1 MMFHNNNSSSSSS
14 RSMLTGAAVSLCL
27 MWATTRTE
35 AFAGPS
41 VLPAA
46 ADFPSTGP
54 TAAVSA
60 PPPAAPTPV
69 QSEWASLLHTF
80 QDSSKRTAGTLI
92 RKKAKMKR
100 KADQLQ
106 SVLCVA
112 RSSSA
117 QGGGAAV
124 GAGDKSLLLT
134 AEEEIEYAYRIRAYK
149 TASKL
154 RNELVEHV
162 DGIYVHPTDD
172 VWAAAL
178 GTTAADLHRITEE
191 GRQARAAIVSA
202 NTGLVVKTAHYY
214 YTSLKKATE
223 AQKGMGTILSKA
235 DMIQEGHLGL
245 MEAAERFN
253 PDKGFR
259 FGTYAMYWVRQ
270 RILKSIS
277 DTSRVIRL
285 PVYVHGILNK
295 VRKAKAI
302 LYGTLGRDP
311 TVSEIAQY
319 LGISETRLNQ
329 FTESGRNVMS
339 LERPIKVD
347 LMSSSS
353 SSREN
358 TLLDT
363 IASDAPTAE
372 DHMNHDSLKNDI
384 RSVLESEL
392 DQAERDVL
400 MYRFGFH
407 DNAPKSIAETA
418 ALLNIS
424 RDRARLLEA
433 HAMNKLRHPKTH
445 HKLREYAPKGFS
457 STTTTRNRPHGAAA
471 AAAGYD
477 FPTGPLQYQRYSDDN
492 TMHDDDDDDDDD
504 NNQDNTSTDNTTPR
518 PDRLWFF

>member
-1 MMFHNNNSSSSSS
+1 MFYNNSSSN
-14 RSMLTGAAVSLCL
+14 RMLTGAAVSLCL
-27 MWATTRTE
+27 MWATTTTRTE
-35 AFAGPS
+35 AFAPS

-46 ADFPSTGP
+46 ADFPSTG
-54 TAAVSA
+54 ASASVSA
-60 PPPAAPTPV
+60 PPPAATPV

-112 RSSSA
+112 RSA
-117 QGGGAAV
+117 QGGAAV
-124 GAGDKSLLLT
+124 GGNKSLLLT

-202 NTGLVVKTAHYY
+202 NTGLVVKTANYY

-311 TVSEIAQY
+311 TVTEIAQY

-339 LERPIKVD
+339 LERPIQVD
-347 LMSSSS
+347 LMSSSSSS

-457 STTTTRNRPHGAAA
+457 STTSNRPHGAAA
-471 AAAGYD
+471 YD
-477 FPTGPLQYQRYSDDN
+477 FPAGPHQYQRYSDYN
-492 TMHDDDDDDDDD
+492 TMHDDDDDDD
-504 NNQDNTSTDNTTPR
+504 NNQDNTSTDNTTPQ